1 MMQAMGALGGGEEVT
16 PLGQHM
22 TAMPVDPRVAKML
35 IHGALLRCTS
45 PILTIAAAMA
55 HNRSIFFSPPDKRQ
69 DAQVTPLCSNTASN
83 ATR

>member
-1 MMQAMGALGGGEEVT
+1 MQAMGALGGGEEVT

-55 HNRSIFFSPPDKRQ
+55 HNRSFFFSPPDKRQ